1 MQSIKSISN
10 LDTNTNIAKNINLN
24 IDENI
29 IKSNIKIF
37 NLDMQ
42 VILTIIFII
51 F

>member
-1 MQSIKSISN
+1 MQSIKSIRN

-29 IKSNIKIF
+29 IKSNITIF